1 MAVRCSVA
9 ILFILEIDDVFFGN
23 WIPDST
29 KVRIERFRTSSANN
43 YEDETK
49 LLTSTKQAHTVLITI
64 AIITPVLL
72 IAVFGTWSSKGV
84 VNELP
89 IFICPFAAAYIG
101 VALEV
106 RVTKAKQSIGGIVAA
121 VFIGLFAVV
130 FAMASQHIKK
140 GLYYS
145 DIEGSA

>member
-9 ILFILEIDDVFFGN
+9 VLFILEIGDVFFGN

-29 KVRIERFRTSSANN
+29 KVRIERFRTSSADN

-49 LLTSTKQAHTVLITI
+49 LLTSTKQAHTVLITL
-64 AIITPVLL
+64 AIIMPVLL
-72 IAVFGTWSSKGV
+72 IAVFGTWSDMGV

-89 IFICPFAAAYIG
+89 IFICPFVAAYIG

-106 RVTKAKQSIGGIVAA
+106 RVTKAKQSIGGVVAA
-121 VFIGLFAVV
+121 V
-130 FAMASQHIKK
+130 HIKK

-145 DIEGSA
+145 DIEGSGN